1 LISSF
6 RLKTLNKHLVKEL
19 PEKKILYQN
28 SLEEKDIQQWL
39 NTLFQ
44 FQQPADRLSL
54 ELDYDL
60 YGDGEAQLA
69 WLDQSVT
76 ILSSQKNA
84 VVIAMEVISHID
96 DHIKQLKLV
105 PGHLKFFIE
114 TADPIAIGWKK
125 KISITTTAPLP
136 SYNTEQNDAR
146 EVRLLINARVQ
157 TEPLVLQKIVN
168 DTLKQIARK
177 HDCNIMVEKWSAF
190 KPGYPKPVH
199 RIS

>member
-1 LISSF
+1 
-6 RLKTLNKHLVKEL
+6 
-19 PEKKILYQN
+19 
-28 SLEEKDIQQWL
+28 
-39 NTLFQ
+39 LFQ

-54 ELDYDL
+54 ELDYDI

-84 VVIAMEVISHID
+84 VIIAMEIISHIED
-96 DHIKQLKLV
+96 QIKQLKLV

-114 TADPIAIGWKK
+114 TPEWKK
-125 KISITTTAPLP
+125 KISITTTTSLTF
-136 SYNTEQNDAR
+136 YKTEQNDAR

-157 TEPLVLQKIVN
+157 TEPSVLQKIVN
-168 DTLKQIARK
+168 DTLKQIAWN
-177 HDCNIMVEKWSAF
+177 HDCNIMVEKLSAF
-190 KPGYPKPVH
+190 KPGYPKPMH